1 MNKKKLRGRRCQ
13 CPSCSEY
20 MNSLASF
27 DMHRYTRTGSHFKGC
42 YEPQEMEWLGMTK
55 TADGFWTTGGFENVP
70 WSKTA

>member
-1 MNKKKLRGRRCQ
+1 
-13 CPSCSEY
+13 